1 MQPSIYIKPTIIL
14 VVVMKINPKQIE
26 KAMQRM
32 GMQMTEIP
40 AEEVVIKTHEK
51 DIVIKE
57 PHISRVNMMGQET
70 FQITGEVTERER
82 ERFSEND
89 IRMIM
94 EQTGADEEEV
104 EDALHETNDIAGA
117 ILKIKREREG

>member
-1 MQPSIYIKPTIIL
+1 
-14 VVVMKINPKQIE
+14 MKINPKQME
-26 KAMQRM
+26 KLARRM

-57 PHISRVNMMGQET
+57 PHISKVNMMGQET
-70 FQITGEVTERER
+70 FQITGEISEREK
-82 ERFSEND
+82 ERFSEKD

-94 EQTGADEEEV
+94 EQTGAGEEEA
-104 EDALHETNDIAGA
+104 EEALDETNDIAGA
-117 ILKIKREREG
+117 ILKLKKERESR